1 MARKEN
7 GKSRRTGIRQ
17 IGTLFLTAVMIL
29 VLVCPV
35 LADAGPHKI
44 TLEQTDH
51 GTISCDTT
59 QAGKDEVIKVKA
71 VPDDGYRLAFLTFD
85 DETALP
91 FRKTISDGE
100 NEYSASM
107 PEHDSII
114 KAQFVPQD
122 QFGIRVVRNIPEGG
136 TVSLSRKE
144 GKSGD
149 SVTLNVQ
156 TKEGYSLENV
166 QYSSGSVIYGMG
178 GKAPGLYEFQIHD
191 DDVQIQVVFRKNVK
205 NYTDVPKNSWYSN
218 AVIYLTNRGILGGVS
233 ETEFAPNGKVT
244 RAQLCQTIYA
254 MQEKPRVLWKYGFS
268 DVPDGKWYTDAVNW
282 CAQKRYVTGYPDR
295 TFRPDQVITR
305 EQMALIL
312 YQFNKDVKYKLNNV
326 DENTVLQFKDRD
338 QISDY
343 ARTAMLWAV
352 EQGLFAGTGD
362 GKLEPQGEVTRAQL
376 AVILSQ
382 FLPVPMAD

>member
-7 GKSRRTGIRQ
+7 GRSRRSGLRM
-17 IGTLFLTAVMIL
+17 IGMLFLTAVMIV

-35 LADAGPHKI
+35 LADAGPYKI

-51 GTISCDTT
+51 GTISCTTT
-59 QAGKDEVIKVKA
+59 QAGQDEVIKVKA
-71 VPDDGYRLAFLTFD
+71 VPDEGYRLAFLTFD

-91 FRKTISDGE
+91 FRQTISDGE
-100 NEYSASM
+100 NEYSAYM
-107 PEHDSII
+107 PGQNSVI
-114 KAQFVPQD
+114 KAQFVPKD
-122 QFGIRVVRNIPEGG
+122 QFGIRVARNLPEGG
-136 TVSLSRKE
+136 NASLSQKE

-149 SVTLNVQ
+149 SVTVSVQ
-156 TKEGYSLENV
+156 TKDGYSLENV
-166 QYSSGSVIYGMG
+166 QYSDGNVIYGIV

-191 DDVQIQVVFRKNVK
+191 ADVQIQVVFKKNVK

-233 ETEFAPNGKVT
+233 DTEFAPNGKVT

-254 MQEKPRVLWKYGFS
+254 MQGKPRDLWKYGFS
-268 DVPDGKWYTDAVNW
+268 DVPDGQWYTDAVNW

-295 TFRPDQVITR
+295 SFHPNQVITR

-312 YQFNKDVKYKLNNV
+312 YQFNKDVKYKVTNV

-352 EQGLFAGTGD
+352 DQRLFAGTGD
-362 GKLEPQGEVTRAQL
+362 GQLEPQGEVTRAQL